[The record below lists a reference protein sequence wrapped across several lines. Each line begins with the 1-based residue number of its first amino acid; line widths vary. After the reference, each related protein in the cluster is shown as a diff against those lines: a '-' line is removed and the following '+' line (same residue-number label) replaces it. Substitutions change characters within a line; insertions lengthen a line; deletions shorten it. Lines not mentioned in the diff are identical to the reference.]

1 MDMLGK
7 CTLGYDSPRANLG
20 LHYQASKSL
29 GFPRGIH
36 SRWVVCVH
44 TRLRLERARVVW
56 GEPGVVCP
64 VTYADNWEV
73 WCSRVRP
80 LLDLLDPLAAF
91 LRAACDA
98 KSHFVG
104 LMMTGASVVFCSVLE
119 LKT

>member
-1 MDMLGK
+1 MLTPQLFRPLPAKAMALLEKFLGGS
-7 CTLGYDSPRANLG
+7 TLGGWY
-20 LHYQASKSL
+20 
-29 GFPRGIH
+29 
-36 SRWVVCVH
+36 VCILVY
-44 TRLRLERARVVW
+44 VW
-56 GEPGVVCP
+56 SVRELSGGEPGVVCP

-80 LLDLLDPLAAF
+80 LFDLLDPLAAF

-104 LMMTGASVVFCSVLE
+104 LMMTGVSIVFCIVLE